1 MHLHRSR
8 WTYHLVLV
16 LCVGMLAAPRLHAQQ
31 QQYTIQGTVVDGATQ
46 RPLSSVS
53 VQLRGT
59 QQGTLTDNA
68 GRYTLIARVPPG
80 TYTLQYSLIGR
91 GQQTQEITLGTQTAI
106 QLAPVTLQETALQ
119 LEGIVVT
126 GTGAPVERRALG
138 NTVATVGGR
147 EVNEAP
153 AAPAIDAALQG
164 RVAGAVI
171 TQNHGQPGGGVSIR
185 LRGTSSILGGAE
197 PLIVVDGVIIDNNA
211 GALVSLGANA
221 GRGDAGFSNRL
232 ADIAPADID
241 RIEILKGAAAAALYG
256 SRANNGV
263 IQIFTRRGQEGRPRV
278 SFRSEVMSSA
288 APRRYELN
296 ESPVAGRGD
305 VVYGRRPDGAA
316 YTFGEPATRY
326 LYQDQIFQRGVG
338 TTNQLSVSGG
348 AEDTRYYLSGYW
360 TDETGIIR
368 GTGHD
373 NVNARASLSQRLASW
388 IEVSAGGNYIQTST
402 NYMREGEQTDGGV
415 LTGLIF
421 TPTTWNPAFDPNL
434 GRHPYNPLAIANPLD
449 VIENWNF
456 EQNVNR
462 FIGSL
467 TTTLTPLP
475 NLTITH
481 LFGFDRGNE
490 EFVAFQP
497 IRSVSATDQG
507 LVQNPVRNIRRMNND
522 VTANHEWDYRPGLR
536 LTTTLGFRN
545 TDDLTNEVRAAT
557 GQLPPGQVTLG
568 GATQFAS
575 QALTQ
580 LRTVS
585 GFVQERVGL
594 NNRFFLTGGLNWDA
608 SSAFGEDQRWQL
620 FPRLG
625 ASWVV
630 NEEPFWAGTPL
641 DGFVSTLRLRA
652 SYGETGGQP
661 PGAYLR
667 LDNYNNVGRGGLAG
681 LVPSTIAGNP
691 NLRPERQREYEGGF
705 ELGVLDDRASVEFT
719 YYDQRTSDLV
729 LGVPLALTTGYTTQF
744 QNIGALRN
752 RGVEISLNTVNVQT
766 PGLTWRS
773 TVNYAAN
780 RERVEQLAA
789 QNDSLAFGYF
799 NFVMVGQPVGV
810 FYARYFP
817 RDAQGNIIVAGAR
830 DARGN
835 IIPGT
840 QGIIPSA
847 ARGVNPATGDSTV
860 FLRKI
865 LGSPVPDFTLSMNNE
880 MQIGRNVQFGVLFD
894 GRFGNEVANF
904 SRRISEF
911 FGSGRANETEE
922 CLTQGTT
929 VRCPMTLNG
938 ERHNLFEAF
947 IEDGS
952 FVKLREASLSYRMDQ
967 PWVRRFGTEMM
978 TIRVAGRN
986 LYTWTDYSG
995 IDPEINLFSANT
1007 VARGVDFATTPIPR
1021 TITVGVSL
1029 NF

>member
-1 MHLHRSR
+1 MDLTRTRR
-8 WTYHLVLV
+8 WLGALAFA
-16 LCVGMLAAPRLHAQQ
+16 VGGLGLLAAPAPAQQ
-31 QQYTIQGTVVDGATQ
+31 SFTIQGTVVDATTQ
-46 RPLSSVS
+46 RPLPSVAVS
-53 VQLRGT
+53 LRGT
-59 QQGTLTDNA
+59 QQGTLTDAA
-68 GRYTLIARVPPG
+68 GRYTLNARVAPG
-80 TYTLQYSLIGR
+80 TYTLAFSLIGR
-91 GQQTQEITLGTQTAI
+91 GEATRQVTLGAQPAV
-106 QLAPVTLQETALQ
+106 QVEPVVLQESALQ

-138 NTVATVGGR
+138 NTVATVGGQAI
-147 EVNEAP
+147 NEAP
-153 AAPAIDAALQG
+153 GAPAIDAALQG

-171 TQNHGQPGGGVSIR
+171 TQNNGQPGGGVSIR

-197 PLIVVDGVIIDNNA
+197 PLIVIDGVIVDNNA

-221 GRGDAGFSNRL
+221 GRGEAGLSNRL
-232 ADIAPADID
+232 GDVAPADIE
-241 RIEILKGAAAAALYG
+241 RIEVLKGAAAAALYG

-263 IQIFTRRGQEGRPRV
+263 IQIFTRRGQEGRPRI
-278 SFRSEVMSSA
+278 SFRTEASSSTT
-288 APRRYELN
+288 PRRYELN
-296 ESPVAGRGD
+296 ESPTAGRGD
-305 VVYGRRPDGAA
+305 VVYGRKPDGSA
-316 YTFGEPATRY
+316 YTFGETATRFQ
-326 LYQDQIFQRGVG
+326 YQDQVFRTGAGIN
-338 TTNQLSVSGG
+338 NQLSVSGG
-348 AEDTRYYLSGYW
+348 AEGTQYYLSGFW
-360 TDETGIIR
+360 SDETGIIR
-368 GTGHD
+368 GTGHE
-373 NVNARASLSQRLASW
+373 NVNARASLSQRITDWLR
-388 IEVSAGGNYIQTST
+388 VNVGGNYIQTST
-402 NYMREGEQTDGGV
+402 NFMREGEQTDGGV

-434 GRHPYNPLAIANPLD
+434 GRHPYNPLGIANPLD
-449 VIENWNF
+449 VIENWRF

-462 FIGSL
+462 FIGSI

-475 NLTITH
+475 SLTVTH

-490 EFVAFQP
+490 EFIAFQP
-497 IRSVSATDQG
+497 VRSVNANDAG
-507 LVQNPVRNIRRMNND
+507 LVQNPVRTIRRMNSD
-522 VTANHEWDYRPGLR
+522 LTANHEWDFRPNLR

-545 TDDLTNEVRAAT
+545 TDDYSNEVRAST
-557 GQLPPGQVTLG
+557 GQLPPGQTTLG

-575 QALTQ
+575 QGISQ
-580 LRTVS
+580 VRTIS
-585 GFVQERVGL
+585 GFVQERVSL
-594 NNRFFLTGGLNWDA
+594 ADRLFLTGGLNWDA
-608 SSAFGEDQRWQL
+608 SSAFGEAERWQL

-630 NEEPFWAGTPL
+630 NEEPFWAASPL
-641 DGFVSTLRLRA
+641 AGAISTLRLRG

-661 PGAYLR
+661 FGAYLR
-667 LDNYNNVGRGGLAG
+667 FDNYNNVGRGGLAG
-681 LVPSTIAGNP
+681 LVPSTVAGNP

-705 ELGVLDDRASVEFT
+705 ELGLFQDRASLEFT
-719 YYDQRTSDLV
+719 YYDQRTRDLV
-729 LGVPLALTTGYTTQF
+729 LGVPLALSTGYTTQF
-744 QNIGALRN
+744 QNIGVLRN
-752 RGVEISLNTVNVQT
+752 RGVELALNTVNLQT
-766 PGLTWRS
+766 PGVTWRS
-773 TVNYAAN
+773 TVNYATN

-789 QNDSLAFGYF
+789 QSDTLGFGYF

-840 QGIIPSA
+840 GGIIPSA
-847 ARGVNPATGDSTV
+847 ARGVNPATGDSTI
-860 FLRKI
+860 FARKI

-880 MQIGRNVQFGVLFD
+880 LSLGRNLQLGVLLD

-922 CLTQGTT
+922 CITQGAT
-929 VRCPMTLNG
+929 VRCPLTLNA

-952 FVKLREASLSYRMDQ
+952 FVKLREASLSYRFDDA
-967 PWVRRFGTEMM
+967 WVRRLGAEAM

-986 LYTWTDYSG
+986 LYTWTNYSG

-1021 TITVGVSL
+1021 TITVGVNL